1 VPAFHLKGE
10 QPMKLRLAH
19 RVLGLI
25 AAPVMIVTAICGML
39 LLYRT
44 TGLYE
49 RAGEFRETIEHLHNF
64 EIIAPYVGTL
74 AALLMIAMACT
85 GLALMLQVYVRRH
98 RR

>member
-1 VPAFHLKGE
+1 
-10 QPMKLRLAH
+10 MRLRIVH

-25 AAPVMIVTAICGML
+25 AAPVMIVTATCGML
-39 LLYRT
+39 LLYRK

-49 RAGEFRETIEHLHNF
+49 LDGEFHQTVEHLHNY
-64 EIIAPYVGTL
+64 EIIAPYVGTP